1 MKELII
7 AGKQWREDRKL
18 FNRAMMKKATYDV
31 FLEKSN
37 LEGKRFVKLLAL
49 QGTTGEPFV
58 PDHLFHKCFLRI
70 LVESREYFNC

>member
-18 FNRAMMKKATYDV
+18 FNRAMMKKATCDV

-49 QGTTGEPFV
+49 QGTTGAPFV
-58 PDHLFHKCFLRI
+58 PDLDF
-70 LVESREYFNC
+70 S